1 MLKQTV
7 CFVIEK
13 KEEYSL
19 GEGKKKIA
27 TIMASISGM
36 NPSPFL
42 EWCGLCVGCDS

>member
-7 CFVIEK
+7 CFAIEK
-13 KEEYSL
+13 KKNTLWER
-19 GEGKKKIA
+19 GQKKIA

-36 NPSPFL
+36 NPTPFL